1 MDIYSD
7 KSLTVLIKEKARE
20 LGFDLCG
27 IANSRDL
34 AEHIPVIQT
43 WCDSGMNA
51 DMSYL
56 GRNVEKRIDPGLLFS
71 GAKSVLVTGTN
82 YYTDNIQ
89 SGDDVPII
97 SRHAYGRDYHYVIKE
112 RLLNLLAYIKSIRS
126 DTEGKLFVDTSPI
139 IEKAWAREAGLGW
152 IGRNSILINKNLGSF
167 LFLGG
172 ILLNLELE
180 YDEPCNDNKC
190 GSCRLCI
197 DSCPTGAIN
206 ENRTIDA
213 RKCLSYLTIEYKSPV
228 PDKFGKKAE
237 RRIFGCDRCQEVC
250 PWNKNAKT
258 HCVSEFELPEE
269 LKKMTLDDWKDLNVE
284 QFNKYFVKS
293 AIERRGYKILSENIR
308 IITEHDS
315 TDT

>member
-1 MDIYSD
+1 MDSSSD
-7 KSLTVLIKEKARE
+7 KSLSVLIKEKARE

-27 IANSRDL
+27 LAPSRDL
-34 AEHIPVIQT
+34 TEHIPVIKT

-56 GRNVEKRIDPGLLFS
+56 GQNIEKRIDPGLLFS

-89 SGDDVPII
+89 SGNDVPII
-97 SRHAYGRDYHYVIKE
+97 SRHAYGLDYHYVIKE
-112 RLLNLLAYIKSIRS
+112 RLRNLLEYIKSIRS

-139 IEKAWAREAGLGW
+139 IGKAWAREAGLGW

-180 YDEPCNDNKC
+180 YDEPCNEDKC
-190 GSCRLCI
+190 GSCTLCI

-213 RKCLSYLTIEYKSPV
+213 RKCLAYLTIEYKSSV
-228 PDKFGKKAE
+228 PDEFGKKAE
-237 RRIFGCDRCQEVC
+237 GRIFGCDRCQEVC
-250 PWNKNAKT
+250 PWNQNVKPHKSRDFN
-258 HCVSEFELPEE
+258 LQEE
-269 LKKMTLDDWKDLNVE
+269 LKQMTAEEWYNLTLE
-284 QFNKYFVKS
+284 QFNVLFKDS
-293 AIERRGYKILSENIR
+293 TIARRGYEIFSKNIKIV
-308 IITEHDS
+308 
-315 TDT
+315 TDFAI

>member
-7 KSLTVLIKEKARE
+7 KSFSVLIREKAHD

-27 IANSRDL
+27 IAPSRDL
-34 AEHIPVIQT
+34 HDHISIIRN

-56 GRNVEKRIDPGLLFS
+56 GKNIEKRIDPGLLFS
-71 GAKSVLVTGTN
+71 GTKSVLVTGSN
-82 YYTDNIQ
+82 YYTDNRQ
-89 SGDDVPII
+89 LGDDVPII
-97 SRHAYGRDYHYVIKE
+97 SRHAYGVDYHYVVKE
-112 RLLNLLAYIKSIRS
+112 RLGKLLDYIKNIRS
-126 DTEGKLFVDTSPI
+126 EAEGRLFVDTAPI

-167 LFLGG
+167 FFLGG

-180 YDEPCNDNKC
+180 YDEPCNEDKC

-213 RKCLSYLTIEYKSPV
+213 RRCLAYLTIENKGPIPYT
-228 PDKFGKKAE
+228 FGKKTE
-237 RRIFGCDRCQEVC
+237 GRVFGCDKCQDVC
-250 PWNKNAKT
+250 PWNQNAEPHK
-258 HCVSEFELPEE
+258 SREFNLPEE
-269 LKKMTLDDWKDLNVE
+269 LKQMTAMEWQYLTLE
-284 QFNKYFVKS
+284 QFNVLFKDS
-293 AIERRGYKILSENIR
+293 AIARRGYEIFVENIK
-308 IITEHDS
+308 IVTGSAI
-315 TDT
+315 